1 MRSHRSIRHSSML
14 VILMAIISPIRSSL
28 PITTRVAI
36 AHETVPHVSQSNGAR
51 DHASWCDPDTVNRV
65 LDSLDMDS
73 SSEPSG
79 QDARRDDSGL
89 LYNPSQLSDNHA
101 DSPSLWANA
110 LISEHARFLPS
121 AYRDH
126 PHDQGPRRKPQFQD
140 RMLADSSAGHGTERA
155 AIRNAEGFPQPPERL
170 YDGNFSGSEGV
181 QYFRNSLTDVE
192 AMNKLALITAQ
203 YDGTQNQQKSLFHYH
218 DYLSAPN
225 VRNTLGFHKL
235 PFTYHDHPFASW
247 KDPSGYRNYPSGN
260 SGHPSG
266 YLYGPSE
273 IYSNTSRNRSGDR
286 RAKVGNNRPRNPN
299 RKASSHEPEGQKF
312 GSSPGKI
319 VEENVHVPDSPLNHD
334 GISKTK
340 THMQSS
346 VNEVKAQLP
355 EDVKSNSRPSRWLKP
370 PSVMGPGDLEAS
382 DKLNHELHLQKEDL
396 HGSHMEGSS
405 TNVESNKGSMDDLV
419 SGNKQAAV
427 KMTMK
432 EITSK
437 TNIPSFK
444 DHGLPSANDDS
455 TPDIPLTSNDQSRD
469 LNSSKFAQI
478 PKFPSSHG
486 TLQKSISNEVKPQ
499 PAEDVKSNSSTSK
512 LAEPPAETGPD
523 DFGASENLDPMSH
536 PQDKSEDPHVSHGK
550 PLEQIV
556 HLPGHGGIIDI
567 LHSSQGPS
575 TSAHMKKS
583 DEIET
588 PSQTQASDHLPED
601 KIVEN
606 KKNITEKS
614 EILKH
619 DKISRNQFK
628 YQAND
633 RTQQNHSQK
642 MKKTSGQFRMDHH
655 EKDSQS
661 KLPQLKPK
669 SETIDQGLGTES
681 ESANKKSIRDKSN
694 NRPRKAIKLAKGST
708 NLRSNSESLDELVSD
723 IKQAAVKITVK
734 ERQIPSAP
742 EPKNPSSQDRE
753 LPAANHDSTPDIS
766 VTSNEKLMDSNSSKG
781 SPSSPSSSTPLT
793 QVDVHVDKQNAKGGN
808 QDQSQTSRNLPA
820 HAFTDIEESSLLR
833 RIAMHKSTIFHK
845 PKVYVQTRYDVGY
858 NGQAQELELA
868 FQKLKNSESS
878 TSNGP
883 ESSIMKSLKIPP
895 KYLKKSVEDA
905 LSDAFQGIHFRGEPR
920 RSDHKRL
927 HTFAKSTIQQFFEM
941 WGEENVLEWEDRKL
955 NMIIMARLALEL
967 NLDHKEAHYGIS
979 PVLERT
985 VLYDQFT
992 KISPKEN
999 AQFTAA
1005 VQKILGKEEST
1016 RRLVAF
1022 FHSWRSHNIAAKWKT
1037 FKALWYG
1044 SKDLTPRQ
1052 AAQFERRFGLSV
1064 DPQSLTEIPRPVK
1077 NSSKEEKDLIGRI
1090 HIGRA
1095 IAVIYGPSEGEKR
1108 LKLVEYL
1115 RKRDYRRE
1123 WWKPFG
1129 LEAASKHFGLDVLK
1143 LLKIGDLLQ
1152 FGSNY
1157 LLDDVTNRH
1166 KIDVAYTQLLELVTD
1181 QESVLPWMESPER
1194 AWLYRTCGAL
1204 YQDRLRE
1211 VSLWVFSRG
1220 GVAQPPAT
1228 GTELIWADLGLDVDL
1243 LHRMPSA
1250 TQGGADRFKQI
1261 VLNLS
1266 DYEKKAC
1273 SVWHRVFWPTPLD
1286 SPSSAYQSFIRELG
1300 KWWETWLH

>member
-1 MRSHRSIRHSSML
+1 MNNGPTNTFADHGQTITSLPELAIPIHSAL
-14 VILMAIISPIRSSL
+14 VHVGDTDGHHQSDQSSL

-51 DHASWCDPDTVNRV
+51 DHASWCDPDT
-65 LDSLDMDS
+65 
-73 SSEPSG
+73 
-79 QDARRDDSGL
+79 
-89 LYNPSQLSDNHA
+89 LSDNHA

-110 LISEHARFLPS
+110 LISEHARS
-121 AYRDH
+121 YRRPIAIIPMIKGREEAAISRSH
-126 PHDQGPRRKPQFQD
+126 VSRFKRR
-140 RMLADSSAGHGTERA
+140 HGTERA

-203 YDGTQNQQKSLFHYH
+203 YDAGK
-218 DYLSAPN
+218 
-225 VRNTLGFHKL
+225 
-235 PFTYHDHPFASW
+235 FTRQDCGG
-247 KDPSGYRNYPSGN
+247 K
-260 SGHPSG
+260 
-266 YLYGPSE
+266 
-273 IYSNTSRNRSGDR
+273 
-286 RAKVGNNRPRNPN
+286 RPR
-299 RKASSHEPEGQKF
+299 
-312 GSSPGKI
+312 
-319 VEENVHVPDSPLNHD
+319 PDSPLNHD

-370 PSVMGPGDLEAS
+370 PSVMA
-382 DKLNHELHLQKEDL
+382 
-396 HGSHMEGSS
+396 
-405 TNVESNKGSMDDLV
+405 
-419 SGNKQAAV
+419 
-427 KMTMK
+427 
-432 EITSK
+432 
-437 TNIPSFK
+437 
-444 DHGLPSANDDS
+444 
-455 TPDIPLTSNDQSRD
+455 
-469 LNSSKFAQI
+469 
-478 PKFPSSHG
+478 
-486 TLQKSISNEVKPQ
+486 
-499 PAEDVKSNSSTSK
+499 
-512 LAEPPAETGPD
+512 
-523 DFGASENLDPMSH
+523 
-536 PQDKSEDPHVSHGK
+536 
-550 PLEQIV
+550 
-556 HLPGHGGIIDI
+556 
-567 LHSSQGPS
+567 QGPS

-588 PSQTQASDHLPED
+588 LSQTQASDQLPED

-606 KKNITEKS
+606 KKNIIEKS

-619 DKISRNQFK
+619 GKISRNQFK

-642 MKKTSGQFRMDHH
+642 MKKTSGQFRMNHN

-661 KLPQLKPK
+661 NLPQLEPK

-742 EPKNPSSQDRE
+742 EPKNPSFQDHG
-753 LPAANHDSTPDIS
+753 LSSTSHNGTPDIS
-766 VTSNEKLMDSNSSKG
+766 VASNEKLMDSNSSKG

-820 HAFTDIEESSLLR
+820 HALTDIEESSLLR

-1022 FHSWRSHNIAAKWKT
+1022 FTLGLNSRDVWTLRRSAITH
-1037 FKALWYG
+1037 
-1044 SKDLTPRQ
+1044 R
-1052 AAQFERRFGLSV
+1052 
-1064 DPQSLTEIPRPVK
+1064 DPQAC
-1077 NSSKEEKDLIGRI
+1077 EELLKRREGSIGRI

-1129 LEAASKHFGLDVLK
+1129 LEAASKHFRLDVLK

-1166 KIDVAYTQLLELVTD
+1166 KIDIAYTQLLELVTD

-1194 AWLYRTCGAL
+1194 AWLTGHWCI
-1204 YQDRLRE
+1204 
-1211 VSLWVFSRG
+1211 VSGSITG
-1220 GVAQPPAT
+1220 SQP
-1228 GTELIWADLGLDVDL
+1228 LGIQP
-1243 LHRMPSA
+1243 RFASQNAFRNPRR
-1250 TQGGADRFKQI
+1250 ADRFKQI